1 MLETVDQRL
10 RQREFLLQ
18 ISRALTAQLDLTSV
32 LNLVID
38 VAVDLLAGT
47 SGLIALREDDGDMRV
62 RAAAG
67 LQPDVWPAFAGL
79 LATPLPD
86 GQALGRRLQEIAADT
101 HLPLRQVIALPLA
114 FRQTTVGVIYV
125 FRAAVNVAFSPDDEQ
140 FLQAFADHAAI
151 AVSNAR
157 LYEGVLREKQ
167 RLDAII
173 EQSAD
178 GVMILD
184 SRWRITTFNRAME
197 QLTGWPRAEA
207 IGRPCAEALAIETA
221 QGVNIC
227 LVDCPLQRRPPES
240 NPIVEGWITARDGR
254 RRYVQSRY
262 AVQRGPNG
270 EFLGAIANVRDITH
284 QKIEEET
291 QNTFIS
297 VISHELK
304 TPVSIIKGYA
314 ETLGREDANWDQA
327 TLRDGLQVISE
338 EADRLAQQ
346 IGDLLEV
353 SRLHAGGMRLELTE
367 WSLPPLVARVVE
379 RFAGQAGEAFSFE
392 LRLPDDLPAVHADYE
407 RTRTVLEN
415 LISNAL
421 KYSPE
426 GGVIRIAAHVNGDHA
441 IVSVSDQG
449 IGISSEEQAKLF
461 QRFYR
466 VDNRLRRETQGAG
479 LGLFLSKAVVEA
491 QGGRIW
497 VASQPG
503 RGARFSFTLPLA
515 TLRLPDLAAADDRP
529 PAAQAGEPRTE
540 NRELRADRQPTTE
553 DRVPIDDDIE
563 TAIAKVAPDDR
574 PSITGHRQASDDAV
588 EMAIAKA
595 EDRGS
600 KIEDRG

>member
-32 LNLVID
+32 LNLVIG

-47 SGLIALREDDGDMRV
+47 SGLIALREDDGNVRV

-67 LQPDVWPAFAGL
+67 LPRDVWPAFAGL

-86 GQALGRRLQEIAADT
+86 GQALGRQLQQIAADT
-101 HLPLRQVIALPLA
+101 QLPLRQVIALPLA
-114 FRQTTVGVIYV
+114 FRQATVGVIYV

-184 SRWRITTFNRAME
+184 NRWRITTFNRAME
-197 QLTGWPRAEA
+197 QLTGWPRVEA
-207 IGRPCAEALAIETA
+207 IGRPCAEALAIQTA
-221 QGVNIC
+221 QGANIC

-262 AVQRGPNG
+262 SVQRGPKG
-270 EFLGAIANVRDITH
+270 EFLGAIANVRDITGH
-284 QKIEEET
+284 KIEEET

-314 ETLGREDANWDQA
+314 ETLGREDASWDQE

-338 EADRLAQQ
+338 EADRLARQ
-346 IGDLLEV
+346 IADLLEV
-353 SRLHAGGMRLELTE
+353 SRLQASGMRLEPSE
-367 WSLPPLVARVVE
+367 WSLPPLVAQVVE
-379 RFAGQAGEAFSFE
+379 RFAAQAGDTFSFE
-392 LRLPDDLPAVHADYE
+392 LRLPDDLPAVYADYE

-415 LISNAL
+415 LISNAV

-426 GGVIRIAAHVNGDHA
+426 GGAIRIAARANGDHA

-449 IGISSEEQAKLF
+449 IGIPLEERGKLF

-466 VDNRLRRETQGAG
+466 VDNRLRRETQGVG
-479 LGLFLSKAVVEA
+479 LGLFLSKAIVEA

-497 VASQPG
+497 VESQPG
-503 RGARFSFTLPLA
+503 RGSRFSFTLPLA
-515 TLRLPDLAAADDRP
+515 TPRLPDFAATDDRPPTADDRP
-529 PAAQAGEPRTE
+529 P
-540 NRELRADRQPTTE
+540 
-553 DRVPIDDDIE
+553 
-563 TAIAKVAPDDR
+563 TADDR
-574 PSITGHRQASDDAV
+574 PPTADNAETGIVKV
-588 EMAIAKA
+588 E
-595 EDRGS
+595 DG
-600 KIEDRG
+600 G